1 MTQKRRVKLFREQLA
16 YDFLGDW
23 TDGEGNANIDQALLP
38 PSRTL
43 DMLREPHG
51 SVPGNPLLPK
61 PLYMTQY
68 IERMGIGTL
77 MMIQE
82 SIEHALPEPDF
93 DQQPG
98 EFVATLWR
106 DWLTAHVLAGLNLN
120 DLQNAV
126 IPHLKISRQLTGET
140 DRTAARDLEDM
151 VKKGIL
157 NRYGDRRGTFYGKA
171 KKMPQL

>member
-1 MTQKRRVKLFREQLA
+1 MKLFREQLA